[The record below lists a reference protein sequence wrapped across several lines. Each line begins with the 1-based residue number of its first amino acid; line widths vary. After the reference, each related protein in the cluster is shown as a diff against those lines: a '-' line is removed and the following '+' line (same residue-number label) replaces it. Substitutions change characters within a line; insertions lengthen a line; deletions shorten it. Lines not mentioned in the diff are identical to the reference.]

1 MKNKKRQ
8 VSFSTHSEHS
18 DLRNQSI
25 RKAKPDSVGLNT
37 SKPKR
42 HKSSNNEDATNNTF
56 EISMT
61 AKENASKNDN
71 IAQTGHRGIKRTG
84 SHHSWSVTNDTNIT
98 QITSHASNQRNI
110 NSDVNEDCKT
120 NDSDEG
126 RQSSGEK
133 KENIDRI
140 DAISDPYDIN
150 ITLITS
156 DAFDSDVIEERKTND
171 SDEGKKSSGEKK
183 ETKDGDVDLIDVIF
197 DTLPTLNERIIS
209 NLESKC
215 YFSDQTVKLIDDN
228 KVNMESLLFGNREHN
243 LKEHKSSA
251 TNVNYNILFDAFVHV
266 VSDKLNQVA
275 RLNALTICK
284 RTELIDIINFN
295 AEVLLLPYVLD
306 LRLSNIFGNL
316 KDSYVKFY
324 QTGQK
329 PQRYGTKS
337 KNPIW
342 IECLPYAKG
351 KKVDDKYQMTR
362 KSIKDNTLTVCT
374 YVLCYF
380 MYMYI

>member
-1 MKNKKRQ
+1 M
-8 VSFSTHSEHS
+8 
-18 DLRNQSI
+18 
-25 RKAKPDSVGLNT
+25 
-37 SKPKR
+37 
-42 HKSSNNEDATNNTF
+42 
-56 EISMT
+56 
-61 AKENASKNDN
+61 
-71 IAQTGHRGIKRTG
+71 
-84 SHHSWSVTNDTNIT
+84 
-98 QITSHASNQRNI
+98 
-110 NSDVNEDCKT
+110 
-120 NDSDEG
+120 
-126 RQSSGEK
+126 
-133 KENIDRI
+133 
-140 DAISDPYDIN
+140 
-150 ITLITS
+150 
-156 DAFDSDVIEERKTND
+156 
-171 SDEGKKSSGEKK
+171 
-183 ETKDGDVDLIDVIF
+183 
-197 DTLPTLNERIIS
+197 
-209 NLESKC
+209 ESKC
-215 YFSDQTVKLIDDN
+215 YFSDQTVKLIEDN

-266 VSDKLNQVA
+266 VSDKLNEVA

>member
-1 MKNKKRQ
+1 MKNRKRQ

-61 AKENASKNDN
+61 AKENASKNNN
-71 IAQTGHRGIKRTG
+71 IAQAGRRGKKTTG
-84 SHHSWSVTNDTNIT
+84 SNHAWSLWNEKNIT
-98 QITSHASNQRNI
+98 EIISASDQRNI
-110 NSDVNEDCKT
+110 HSDEEYKT

-126 RQSSGEK
+126 K
-133 KENIDRI
+133 KERDGDIDRI
-140 DAISDPYDIN
+140 DAISDPHDQN
-150 ITLITS
+150 ITQTTS
-156 DAFDSDVIEERKTND
+156 DTSDQRNIHSDEERKTND

-215 YFSDQTVKLIDDN
+215 YFSDQTVKLIEDN

-266 VSDKLNQVA
+266 VSDKLNEVA

>member
-1 MKNKKRQ
+1 M
-8 VSFSTHSEHS
+8 
-18 DLRNQSI
+18 
-25 RKAKPDSVGLNT
+25 
-37 SKPKR
+37 
-42 HKSSNNEDATNNTF
+42 
-56 EISMT
+56 
-61 AKENASKNDN
+61 
-71 IAQTGHRGIKRTG
+71 
-84 SHHSWSVTNDTNIT
+84 T
-98 QITSHASNQRNI
+98 QIISDASDQRNI
-110 NSDVNEDCKT
+110 DGDVIEEGKT

-126 RQSSGEK
+126 R
-133 KENIDRI
+133 
-140 DAISDPYDIN
+140 
-150 ITLITS
+150 
-156 DAFDSDVIEERKTND
+156 
-171 SDEGKKSSGEKK
+171 KSSGEKK
-183 ETKDGDVDLIDVIF
+183 EAKDEDIDPIDAIF
-197 DTLPTLNERIIS
+197 DTLPSLTAKQIS
-209 NLESKC
+209 NFDTTC
-215 YFSDQTVKLIDDN
+215 YFSDQTVKLIEEN

-266 VSDKLNQVA
+266 VSDKLKEVA
-275 RLNALTICK
+275 RLNAFTFCK

-295 AEVLLLPYVLD
+295 AEVLLLPYVLN

-316 KDSYVKFY
+316 KNSYVKFY

-337 KNPIW
+337 KTPIF

-374 YVLCYF
+374 YVLYYF